1 MEVILAKS
9 AGFCPGVKRA
19 VDMVYTLTR
28 ERQQKGEPVYT
39 YGPIIHNDEVV
50 RDLASKGAKVV
61 HSLEELDG
69 LPKGTVVI
77 RSHGVARAVYEA
89 IESKGFQIVD
99 ATCPFVKRIHN
110 IVEEQGK
117 AGRDIIIIGNPEH
130 PEVQGIQGWCL
141 TPSVV
146 IQNVDEA
153 VHFSPKGSE
162 KLCIIS
168 QTTFNYNKFKELV
181 EILSEKG
188 YDINCVNSICN
199 ATAVRQEEARE
210 VASQADAMIVIGDKS
225 SSNTQKLYE
234 ISQKECENTYYIQT
248 LVDLD
253 LTAFE
258 SMRNVGI
265 TAGASTPNNII

>member
-130 PEVQGIQGWCL
+130 PEVQGTLGR
-141 TPSVV
+141 
-146 IQNVDEA
+146 
-153 VHFSPKGSE
+153 HSE
-162 KLCIIS
+162 C
-168 QTTFNYNKFKELV
+168 
-181 EILSEKG
+181 
-188 YDINCVNSICN
+188 
-199 ATAVRQEEARE
+199 
-210 VASQADAMIVIGDKS
+210 
-225 SSNTQKLYE
+225 
-234 ISQKECENTYYIQT
+234 
-248 LVDLD
+248 
-253 LTAFE
+253 
-258 SMRNVGI
+258 
-265 TAGASTPNNII
+265 